1 LLLGGLVVG
10 FLSCYFLL
18 WWGALVIGVLVLGIL
33 SATLAGKLARDAA
46 VGGTLGLVVGYVG
59 VLALA
64 AFRGALF

>member
-1 LLLGGLVVG
+1 
-10 FLSCYFLL
+10 
-18 WWGALVIGVLVLGIL
+18 VIGVLVLGIL

>member
-1 LLLGGLVVG
+1 
-10 FLSCYFLL
+10 
-18 WWGALVIGVLVLGIL
+18 
-33 SATLAGKLARDAA
+33 